1 MAGTDRSTL
10 CFEMYTAKR
19 TSNICEI
26 MSGLMGRNLNFLLE
40 EKLFK
45 TYSGDVSR
53 PGRQGN
59 CGCWKGQ
66 LVYGC
71 LGVLVS
77 SYEELAITN

>member
-10 CFEMYTAKR
+10 CFETYTAKR
-19 TSNICEI
+19 TSNTCEI

-53 PGRQGN
+53 PGRQGELWVLERAT
-59 CGCWKGQ
+59 C
-66 LVYGC
+66 
-71 LGVLVS
+71 VLVS
-77 SYEELAITN
+77 WCTGAFV